1 MPSPDQITRAY
12 QGAAERLRGDTV
24 SAVESLW
31 YNLPNYRDADIARFK
46 SVAIPTVQGA
56 LSQMAALTAGYQS
69 QVLRQVDLNV
79 PMVMLPSE
87 QIGAPRA
94 VDPNVVYQR
103 PATVLYT
110 SLSRGSTMTTAVV
123 AGFDR
128 LRSLVQTDLQLVKVA
143 QSDLS
148 LSRGGVTLYKRR
160 LTGLENCDLCSIA
173 STNTYSVGNLMPI
186 HNGCDCTVE
195 AIQVGGRPSQSVEL
209 NLADK
214 THGHIAELEQVA
226 DGGGSAAAY
235 RKLTEVSDHG
245 EIGPY
250 LRWRSD
256 RFTGPDD
263 L

>member
-12 QGAAERLRGDTV
+12 QATVERLRRDTV

-31 YNLPNYRDADIARFK
+31 YNLPNYRDADVARFK
-46 SVAIPTVQGA
+46 SVAIPLVQGA
-56 LSQMAALTAGYQS
+56 QSQVAALTAGYQS
-69 QVLRQVDLNV
+69 QVLREVDVNV
-79 PMVMLPSE
+79 PMVMLPTDRVS
-87 QIGAPRA
+87 APRG
-94 VDPNVVYQR
+94 VDPEVVYQR
-103 PATVLYT
+103 PAVALYT
-110 SLSRGSTMTTAVV
+110 SLSRGSRMTAAVV

-128 LRSLVQTDLQLVKVA
+128 LRSIVQTDLQLVKVA

-195 AIQVGGRPSQSVEL
+195 AIQVGGRPSQQVEL
-209 NLADK
+209 SLSDR
-214 THGHIAELEQVA
+214 THGHVAELETVA
-226 DGGGSAAAY
+226 DEGGSASEY
-235 RKLTEVSDHG
+235 RELTEVSMHG

-256 RFTGPDD
+256 NFTGPDD

>member
-12 QGAAERLRGDTV
+12 QGAVERLRRDTV

-46 SVAIPTVQGA
+46 SVAVPLVQGA
-56 LSQMAALTAGYQS
+56 QS
-69 QVLRQVDLNV
+69 QVASLTAAYQMQALAEVDVDV
-79 PMVMLPSE
+79 PMVLLPRDRFS
-87 QIGAPRA
+87 APRG
-94 VDPNVVYQR
+94 VNPQDVYQR
-103 PATVLYT
+103 PAVALYT
-110 SLSRGSTMTTAVV
+110 SLSRGSTMTAAVV

-128 LRSLVQTDLQLVKVA
+128 LRSIVQTDLQLVKVA

-195 AIQVGGRPSQSVEL
+195 AIQVGGPPAQTVEL
-209 NLADK
+209 NLSNR
-214 THGHIAELEQVA
+214 THGHIGELEGVA
-226 DGGGSAAAY
+226 DEGGSAAAY
-235 RKLTEVSDHG
+235 RELTEVSTHG

>member
-1 MPSPDQITRAY
+1 MPTPDQITRAY
-12 QGAAERLRGDTV
+12 QGAVERLRRDTV

-46 SVAIPTVQGA
+46 SVAIPVVQG
-56 LSQMAALTAGYQS
+56 SQS
-69 QVLRQVDLNV
+69 QVASLTAAYQARVLREVDVNV
-79 PMVMLPSE
+79 PMVMLPRE
-87 QIGAPRA
+87 QIAAPRA
-94 VDPNVVYQR
+94 VDPEVVYQR

-110 SLSRGSTMTTAVV
+110 SLSRGSTMTTAVI

-128 LRSLVQTDLQLVKVA
+128 LRSIVQTDLQLVKVA

-173 STNTYSVGNLMPI
+173 ASNTYSVGNLMPI

-195 AIQVGGRPSQSVEL
+195 AIQVGGRPSQTVEL
-209 NLADK
+209 NLTDK
-214 THGHIAELEQVA
+214 THGHVAELEAVA
-226 DGGGSAAAY
+226 DDGGSAAAY
-235 RKLTEVSDHG
+235 RELTEVSEHG

-256 RFTGPDD
+256 NFTGPND

>member
-1 MPSPDQITRAY
+1 MPTPDQITRAY
-12 QGAAERLRGDTV
+12 QGAVERLRRDTV

-69 QVLRQVDLNV
+69 QVLREVDLNV
-79 PMVMLPSE
+79 PMVMLPRE

-195 AIQVGGRPSQSVEL
+195 AIQVGGRPSQTVDL

-214 THGHIAELEQVA
+214 THGHIAELEAVA
-226 DGGGSAAAY
+226 DDGGSAAAY
-235 RKLTEVSDHG
+235 RELTEVSEHG

-256 RFTGPDD
+256 NFTGPDD